1 MCATLRPLCL
11 LSQRFSQLHLQHLPA
26 PRSGGKEGPELL
38 VQLWCCS
45 QFHSPLQRSVSK
57 AMGRAQLWSQGSKQL
72 PRTVP
77 AANAGSGGEGK
88 GSAKSGTVSPW
99 EEWKHRMLP
108 WEHRNNQR
116 CFSLSWRSPGAA
128 APPEE
133 GERANPEEE
142 REQTPRRRGS
152 KPEYCSELEESRS
165 RLRVTPH
172 LSPAVAAPVPPPC
185 PCSSTHIPTFP
196 WQNCSS
202 SRAFSSLINHLLS
215 YKSWQL
221 PQ

>member
-142 REQTPRRRGS
+142 REQTRVLLRAGGKQEQAQSDPTPESCCGS
-152 KPEYCSELEESRS
+152 PGATTLSMLQHPHPNIPVTKLLLLKGFFLFDKSSAELQK
-165 RLRVTPH
+165 LTTPTVTC
-172 LSPAVAAPVPPPC
+172 A
-185 PCSSTHIPTFP
+185 
-196 WQNCSS
+196 
-202 SRAFSSLINHLLS
+202 
-215 YKSWQL
+215 
-221 PQ
+221 

>member
-133 GERANPEEE
+133 GEGANPEEE
-142 REQTPRRRGS
+142 REQTPSTAPSWRKAGAGS
-152 KPEYCSELEESRS
+152 EWPHTWVLLWQPRCHHPVHAPAPTSQHSRDK
-165 RLRVTPH
+165 T
-172 LSPAVAAPVPPPC
+172 APPQGL
-185 PCSSTHIPTFP
+185 FP
-196 WQNCSS
+196 LW
-202 SRAFSSLINHLLS
+202 
-215 YKSWQL
+215 
-221 PQ
+221 